1 MIPYIDITPKV
12 SESLSVYPGDVPYS
26 RKIALDFKNG
36 DHLLLS
42 SIQTTVHVGA
52 HTDAPN
58 HYSKDGVGID
68 QRDLSFYMGPCLIL
82 DATQTPQG
90 ERVRREFLSEKWKNE
105 QTWPAPRILVRT
117 DSFLDREKWRTDYS
131 SLDPS
136 LIEEWARAGVRLVGI
151 DTPSIDPDDS
161 KDLPSHAMVARY
173 DLAILEGVDL
183 SKVDEGLYTLIALP
197 LRLEAAD
204 ASPVRAILLK
214 DVTPLQPQV

>member
-1 MIPYIDITPKV
+1 LSSYIDITPKV
-12 SESLSVYPGDVPYS
+12 SERIGVYPGDVPYS
-26 RKIALDFKNG
+26 REIALDFKKG
-36 DHLLLS
+36 DHLVLS

-58 HYSKDGVGID
+58 HYSRDGVGID
-68 QRDLSFYMGPCLIL
+68 QRDLTYYMGPCLVL
-82 DATQTPQG
+82 NAAGTPRG
-90 ERVRREFLSEKWKNE
+90 ERVRREFLSEKWQHA

-117 DSFLDREKWRTDYS
+117 DSFLNREEWRSDYC

-161 KDLPSHAMVARY
+161 KDLPSHAMVARH

-183 SKVDEGLYTLIALP
+183 SQVEEGLYTLIALP
-197 LRLEAAD
+197 LRLEDAD

-214 DVTPLQPQV
+214 DLEVLKA

>member
-1 MIPYIDITPKV
+1 MSSYIDITPKV
-12 SESLSVYPGDVPYS
+12 SERIGVYPGDVPYS
-26 RKIALDFKNG
+26 REIALDFKKG
-36 DHLLLS
+36 DHLVLS

-58 HYSKDGVGID
+58 HYSRDGVGID
-68 QRDLSFYMGPCLIL
+68 QRDLTYYMGPCLVL
-82 DATQTPQG
+82 NAAGTPRG
-90 ERVRREFLSEKWKNE
+90 ERVRREFLSEKWQHA

-117 DSFLDREKWRTDYS
+117 DSFLNREEWRSDYC

-161 KDLPSHAMVARY
+161 KDLPSHAMVARH

-183 SKVDEGLYTLIALP
+183 SQVEEGLYTLIALP
-197 LRLEAAD
+197 LRLEDAD

-214 DVTPLQPQV
+214 DLEVLKA